1 MLPDWYPALIALH
14 VIFMV
19 TFFAGTF
26 YLTRVFIM
34 HRQALSREEPV
45 RAILTKQYGVMERQL
60 LYLVAWP
67 SLLLMIFLGFWMV
80 WLDLS
85 LVQEPWMHAKL
96 GVTALLVGYHLVDQR
111 IYRKFQ
117 NGMHVWN
124 TPTLRIWVQG
134 SVILLVAAV
143 FLSTFK
149 TVQWYLG
156 ILGLVVLAGLLFL
169 AIKGFSKKDEVQED
183 VEAG

>member
-1 MLPDWYPALIALH
+1 
-14 VIFMV
+14 
-19 TFFAGTF
+19 
-26 YLTRVFIM
+26 
-34 HRQALSREEPV
+34 
-45 RAILTKQYGVMERQL
+45 
-60 LYLVAWP
+60 
-67 SLLLMIFLGFWMV
+67 
-80 WLDLS
+80 
-85 LVQEPWMHAKL
+85 
-96 GVTALLVGYHLVDQR
+96 
-111 IYRKFQ
+111 
-117 NGMHVWN
+117 MHVWN